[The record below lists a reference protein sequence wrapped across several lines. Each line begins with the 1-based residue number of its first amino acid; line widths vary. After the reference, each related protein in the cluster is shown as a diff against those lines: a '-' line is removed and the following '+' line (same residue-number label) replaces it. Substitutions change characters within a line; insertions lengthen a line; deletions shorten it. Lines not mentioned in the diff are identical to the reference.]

1 MSSETTEASMTKV
14 PVFGGEKADFS
25 MWWPKFKAVAA
36 QRGFV
41 KAITEIG
48 EGLPA
53 KENDPINTKTDAGKE
68 IEKKIQRNNMAM
80 AAFTTAFKT
89 QKMMNLLNKAKTVDW
104 ENGKASEV
112 TKLLLKKYKQDDAI
126 NKAEM
131 TKELINV
138 KLDAKTDPGELFED
152 LYRIK
157 NIYETETN
165 VVEDSTLIPYVLSA
179 VPEKYHAIITSEMRD
194 KGNALTLDDLEDAM
208 NDQWRLT
215 PEGKTDS
222 HKEEEE
228 GEMALSAF
236 NGICNKCKKF
246 GHKAV
251 DCRSGNRK
259 GPHGYTNKTKGKKS
273 MEIVTYVA
281 NTVTKRMTAGFKKK

>member
-1 MSSETTEASMTKV
+1 MSNETIEASITKV
-14 PVFGGEKADFS
+14 PVFGEEKTAFS
-25 MWWPKFKAVAA
+25 MWWPKFKAMTA
-36 QRGFV
+36 QRGFA
-41 KAITEIG
+41 KAITANG

-53 KENDPINTKTDAGKE
+53 KENDPIDTKTDAGKE
-68 IEKKIQRNNMAM
+68 IEKKIHRNNMAM

-165 VVEDSTLIPYVLSA
+165 VVEDSTLISYILSA

-194 KGNALTLDDLEDAM
+194 KGNVLTLDDLEDAM

-222 HKEEEE
+222 HKEEKE
-228 GEMALSAF
+228 GERTLSAF
-236 NGICNKCKKF
+236 NSICNKCKTF
-246 GHKAV
+246 GHKAI
-251 DCRSGNRK
+251 DCCSGNRV
-259 GPHGYTNKTKGKKS
+259 GPHCDIYKMKGKKA
-273 MEIVTYVA
+273 TAVA
-281 NTVTKRMTAGFKKK
+281 RHQ